1 MKQTSSTKALFLDIG
16 GVLLT
21 NGWGHQSR
29 LRAAAY
35 FGLDF
40 DEFNKR
46 HLSIFDTYESGKMSL
61 EEYLELAVFYQPT
74 NFSMDEFRDFL
85 LSESKPYPEMIKL
98 ISNIKHYY
106 GLRTIAVNNEP
117 KEINEY
123 RIRQYDLDSFID
135 VFASSCYVQT
145 RKPDKDIYQIA
156 LNLAQAK
163 PEEVIYI
170 DDRLVL
176 IHAGRKLGLNAIH
189 HTSVAS
195 TRDALSRL
203 GLHYIPAL
211 EQSYECLREEDR
223 GRGPLDLPAEP
234 WQAGRRPGSS
244 QSLDKLNLIK

>member
-1 MKQTSSTKALFLDIG
+1 MKQTSLIKALFLDIG

-29 LRAAAY
+29 QRAAAL

-46 HLSIFDTYESGKMSL
+46 HLSIFDTYESGKMSM
-61 EEYLELAVFYQPT
+61 EEYLELTVFYQPT
-74 NFSMDEFRDFL
+74 NFAMDEFRDFL

-98 ISNIKHYY
+98 ISTIKHSY

-117 KEINEY
+117 REINEY
-123 RIRQYDLDSFID
+123 RVRKYDLDSFID

-145 RKPDKDIYQIA
+145 RKPDKDIYRFA
-156 LNLAQAK
+156 LNLAQAM

-176 IHAGRKLGLNAIH
+176 IQAGRKLGLNVIH
-189 HTSVAS
+189 HTSVVN
-195 TRDALSRL
+195 TRDALSRF
-203 GLHYIPAL
+203 GLHYSSSL
-211 EQSYECLREEDR
+211 EQSYECLREGDR
-223 GRGPLDLPAEP
+223 VRGPLD
-234 WQAGRRPGSS
+234 RRPGSS

>member
-1 MKQTSSTKALFLDIG
+1 MKHSPPIKALFLDIG

-29 LRAAAY
+29 LRAAKH

-46 HLSIFDTYESGKMSL
+46 HLAIFDTFESGKMTL
-61 EEYLELAVFYQPT
+61 EEYLKLAVFYQPT
-74 NFSMDEFRDFL
+74 NFTMDEFRDFL
-85 LSESKPYPEMIKL
+85 LNESKPYPEMIEL
-98 ISNIKHYY
+98 ISTIKHHY

-123 RIRQYDLDSFID
+123 RIRQYNLDSFID

-145 RKPDKDIYQIA
+145 RKPDKVIYHFA
-156 LNLAQAK
+156 LNLAQVQPK
-163 PEEVIYI
+163 EVVYI

-176 IHAGRKLGLNAIH
+176 IQAARQLGLNAIH
-189 HTSVAS
+189 HTSVVN

-203 GLHYIPAL
+203 GLIYNLSL
-211 EQSYECLREEDR
+211 EQL
-223 GRGPLDLPAEP
+223 
-234 WQAGRRPGSS
+234 
-244 QSLDKLNLIK
+244 KLIK

>member
-1 MKQTSSTKALFLDIG
+1 MKQPSHIKALFLDIG

-29 LRAAAY
+29 LRAAKH

-46 HLSIFDTYESGKMSL
+46 HLIIFDTFESGKMTL

-74 NFSMDEFRDFL
+74 NFTRNEFRRFL
-85 LSESKPYPEMIKL
+85 FNESKPYPEMIQL
-98 ISNIKHYY
+98 ISAIKHHY

-117 KEINEY
+117 REINEY

-145 RKPDKDIYQIA
+145 RKPDKDIYHFA
-156 LNLAQAK
+156 LNLAQAQ
-163 PEEVIYI
+163 PEEVVYI

-176 IHAGRKLGLNAIH
+176 IQAARQLGLNAIH
-189 HTSVAS
+189 HTSIAN
-195 TRDALSRL
+195 TRDALCAF
-203 GLHYIPAL
+203 GLYYNLPL
-211 EQSYECLREEDR
+211 EHVNL
-223 GRGPLDLPAEP
+223 
-234 WQAGRRPGSS
+234 
-244 QSLDKLNLIK
+244 LNENLWKQKKIMNLE

>member
-1 MKQTSSTKALFLDIG
+1 MKQITSTKALFLDIG

-29 LRAAAY
+29 LRAAAH

-46 HLSIFDTYESGKMSL
+46 HLSVFDTYESGKMTL
-61 EEYLELAVFYQPT
+61 EEYLELTVFYQPV
-74 NFSMDEFRDFL
+74 NFAMDEFRDFL
-85 LSESKPYPEMIKL
+85 FSESRPCPEMIKL
-98 ISNIKHYY
+98 ISTIKHHY

-123 RIRQYDLDSFID
+123 RIRQYDLGRFID
-135 VFASSCYVQT
+135 VFATSSYVQM
-145 RKPDKDIYQIA
+145 RKPDKDMYHFA

-176 IHAGRKLGLNAIH
+176 IQAARKLGLNTIH
-189 HTSVAS
+189 HTSVS
-195 TRDALSRL
+195 NTQDALSRF
-203 GLHYIPAL
+203 GFHYSPVL
-211 EQSYECLREEDR
+211 EQYH
-223 GRGPLDLPAEP
+223 
-234 WQAGRRPGSS
+234 
-244 QSLDKLNLIK
+244 NH